1 MRNLFSL
8 RHASIGLFALACAAG
23 TVRAETNL
31 VREPETPQEPSAP
44 HWSFVP
50 LRAPAVPERRQLRH
64 KNRVRNQIDQFI
76 FKRLQD
82 AKLEPAGTAD
92 KMTLVRRAHFDLL
105 GLPPSPEET
114 AAFLA
119 DTRPGSWNRLIDRL
133 LESRHYGERWGRHWL
148 DVARYADSGGYET
161 DIYYRNAWR
170 YRDYVVD
177 SFNRDKPYHIFVQ
190 EQIAGDEIWP
200 DNLDLDPRKV
210 YKVSPEKRRHL
221 EARIGT
227 GFYTL
232 GPRVHESGLD
242 AKRLNYE
249 TLIDWADTTASAFM
263 GLTLGCA
270 RCHEHKFDPFTQA
283 DYFALQAVFAA
294 AREVEI
300 PLWTAMEE
308 ADWRQAYPRV
318 IAVERARRA
327 YKLFE
332 ASHAGKTLT
341 PEQAKQKQD
350 LLNAIAQSVIA
361 LPQRAAGQFAVDYAG
376 LMHQPTARVL
386 GRRHPALIPATHLLI
401 RGELKTPGKLMT
413 PALPAALANTTNTPA
428 ALARPFGSR
437 KQLALWLT
445 RPDHPLTARVMV
457 NRIWQWHFGRGIV
470 ETSND
475 FGKMGQPPSHPQLL
489 DWLATHFVADGWKI
503 KNLHRLIMNSAA
515 YRRSSRLAG
524 KRHLLEDPDNRL
536 LWRANRRRLE
546 AEALWDAVHA
556 SSGTLNR
563 TFGGPPVVPPLA
575 ADEIASLREKWHWT
589 VSADPAQHTRRGI
602 YIMVRRNFK
611 FPMFEVFDTP
621 ITSVSCPVR
630 DVTTVA
636 PQALWS
642 LNNNSVIRQATQLAG
657 RVVKEVG
664 KEPVKQV
671 QRAWQIVLSRPPS
684 AEESRSALQ
693 LLESLAGTSQAEL
706 ESPPE
711 ALKTLP
717 APQRRALA
725 KLCLALFNLNEFA
738 FVD

>member
-1 MRNLFSL
+1 MRN
-8 RHASIGLFALACAAG
+8 ASHGRQATVILLAIVCG
-23 TVRAETNL
+23 TGPTRAEDNAS
-31 VREPETPQEPSAP
+31 RRAEAP
-44 HWSFVP
+44 ATTHWSF
-50 LRAPAVPERRQLRH
+50 RQPQTPTPPDRQQLTH
-64 KNRVRNQIDQFI
+64 KERVRNPVDQFV
-76 FKRLQD
+76 FRRLQE
-82 AKLEPAGTAD
+82 AGLEPAGEAD
-92 KMTLVRRAHFDLL
+92 KQTLIRRAHFDLL
-105 GLPPSPEET
+105 GLPPSPEEV
-114 AAFLA
+114 AAFLG
-119 DTRPGSWNRLIDRL
+119 DTKPGGWGRLIDRL
-133 LESRHYGERWGRHWL
+133 LQSRHYGERWGRHWL
-148 DVARYADSGGYET
+148 DIARYADSGGYET

-170 YRDYVVD
+170 YRDYVVR
-177 SFNRDKPYHIFVQ
+177 SFNLDKPYNIFVQ

-210 YKVSPEKRRHL
+210 YEVSPEKRRHL

-249 TLIDWADTTASAFM
+249 TMIDWVDTTASAFM

-283 DYFALQAVFAA
+283 DYFSLHAVFAA

-318 IAVERARRA
+318 IAVQRARRA

-332 ASHAGKTLT
+332 TKYAGKTLT

-350 LLNAIAQSVIA
+350 LLNAVAQSVIA
-361 LPQRAAGQFAVDYAG
+361 LPQRAAGQFAVDYAE

-386 GRRHPALIPATHLLI
+386 GRRHPALIPAVHLLI
-401 RGELKTPGKLMT
+401 RGELKTPGKLMS
-413 PALPAALANTTNTPA
+413 PALPTALASTTNTPA
-428 ALARPFGSR
+428 SLARPFGSR

-457 NRIWQWHFGRGIV
+457 NRVWQWHFGRGIV

-475 FGKMGQPPSHPQLL
+475 FGKMGQPPSHPELL
-489 DWLATHFVADGWKI
+489 DWLATGFVADGWKI
-503 KNLHRLIMNSAA
+503 KKLHRLIMNSAT
-515 YRRSSRLAG
+515 YRCSSRFATR
-524 KRHLLEDPDNRL
+524 RHLLEDPDNRL
-536 LWRANRRRLE
+536 LWRSNRRRLE

-621 ITSVSCPVR
+621 VTSVSCPVR

-642 LNNNSVIRQATQLAG
+642 LNNSSVIRQAAQLAG
-657 RVVKEVG
+657 RVVKEAG
-664 KEPVKQV
+664 QDPGRQV
-671 QRAWQIVLSRPPS
+671 LRAWQIVLARPPS
-684 AEESRSALQ
+684 AEESRSAIK
-693 LLESLAGTSQAEL
+693 LLDALASTSQSELENPPESLR
-706 ESPPE
+706 
-711 ALKTLP
+711 KLP
-717 APQRRALA
+717 APRRRALA

-738 FVD
+738 FID